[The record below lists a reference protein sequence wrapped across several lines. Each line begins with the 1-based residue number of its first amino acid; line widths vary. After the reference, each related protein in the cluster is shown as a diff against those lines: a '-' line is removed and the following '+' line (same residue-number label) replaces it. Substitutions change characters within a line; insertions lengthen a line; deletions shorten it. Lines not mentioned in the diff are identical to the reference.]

1 MIPAPQTAFDELI
14 DFLAASPS
22 ADELIAYRPSETL
35 QQRMSELLEK
45 NRKGE
50 LSSDEQA
57 ELDDFLRMNRFMSRL
72 QARATHNATTV

>member
-14 DFLAASPS
+14 DFLASSPS
-22 ADELIAYRPSETL
+22 ADELIAYRPSDAL

-45 NRKGE
+45 NRHDD

-57 ELDDFLRMNRFMSRL
+57 ELDDFLRMNRFMSQL
-72 QARATHNATTV
+72 QARAKHYLSES